1 MRIVALACL
10 AVLAAAGWLVPA
22 AGQDRAALEAS
33 FRAWLE
39 NEIWPEARSEG
50 VSRVIFDAAFDGV
63 RLNLDLP
70 ELQLGGPD
78 APPAINQAEFRSPAP
93 YFNEDNLAALARE
106 GRRRLAA
113 WADTLAAIERR
124 YGVPPSIVLA
134 IWGRETSYGEV
145 ALRYDAVRSLATHA
159 FIGRRPAFFRPE
171 LVAALKI
178 LERGEVGRAE
188 LRSSWAG
195 AIGEFQLLPA
205 AYLEYAVDFDGDG
218 RRATPGSVPDT
229 LATIANHLGDHGWN
243 SRSEW
248 GAEAI
253 MPAPELCTLE
263 GPNQGRSLDAWLQL
277 GFAWAAGANPS
288 AGERETR
295 FLVAPAGALGL
306 SFLVS
311 ENFYVLKDYN
321 NSDLYALFVGQ
332 LADRIAGEGGA
343 FIGSWG
349 RVEPIVHADI
359 LAMQQG
365 LVTRGHDV
373 GTPNGIV
380 GFRTRTAIGA
390 FQRSAGLAVTCY
402 PSAALATALR

>member
-1 MRIVALACL
+1 MKIVGALL
-10 AVLAAAGWLVPA
+10 VVLAAIA
-22 AGQDRAALEAS
+22 ASGDAKAQNRAALGAS
-33 FRAWLE
+33 FRTWLE
-39 NEIWPEARSEG
+39 NDIWPEARREG
-50 VSRVIFDAAFDGV
+50 VSRPTFDAAFDGMT
-63 RLNLDLP
+63 LNLDLP

-106 GRRRLAA
+106 GRRRLAE
-113 WADTLAAIERR
+113 WADTLAAIERSF
-124 YGVPPSIVLA
+124 GVPPSVVLA

-171 LVAALKI
+171 LIAALKI
-178 LERGEVGRAE
+178 LERGEATRAE

-195 AIGEFQLLPA
+195 AIGGFQLLPA

-229 LATIANHLGDHGWN
+229 LATIANHLADHGWD

-248 GAEAI
+248 GAEAV
-253 MPAPELCTLE
+253 MPEPRLCTLE
-263 GPNQGRSLDAWLQL
+263 GPGQGRSLDAWLQL
-277 GFAWAAGANPS
+277 GFAWAAGANPAAS
-288 AGERETR
+288 GRETR
-295 FLVAPAGALGL
+295 FLVAPAGALGP

-343 FIGSWG
+343 FLGSWS
-349 RVEPIVHADI
+349 RVEPIVHANI
-359 LAMQQG
+359 LAMQEG
-365 LVTRGHDV
+365 LAARGYDV
-373 GTPNGIV
+373 GTPSGLV

-390 FQRSAGLAVTCY
+390 FQESAGLPVTCY
-402 PSAALATALR
+402 PSDAVASALD

>member
-1 MRIVALACL
+1 MAAMALAL
-10 AVLAAAGWLVPA
+10 ALPA
-22 AGQDRAALEAS
+22 LGSSTLSAHAQDRAALEAA

-39 NEIWPEARSEG
+39 NEIWPEARREG
-50 VSRVIFDAAFDGV
+50 ISRATFDAAFDGV

-78 APPAINQAEFRSPAP
+78 APPAIDQAEFRSPAP

-124 YGVPPSIVLA
+124 YGVPASIVLA

-171 LVAALKI
+171 LIAALKI
-178 LERGEVGRAE
+178 LERGEATRAE

-195 AIGEFQLLPA
+195 AIGGFQLLPA

-229 LATIANHLGDHGWN
+229 LATIANHLGDHGWEA
-243 SRSEW
+243 RSEW
-248 GAEAI
+248 GAEAV

-263 GPNQGRSLDAWLQL
+263 GPNQGRPLDTWLQL

-288 AGERETR
+288 AGQRERR

-306 SFLVS
+306 SFLVT

-321 NSDLYALFVGQ
+321 NSDLYGLFVGQ

-343 FIGSWG
+343 FLGSWG
-349 RVEPIVHADI
+349 RVEPIVHANI
-359 LAMQQG
+359 LGMQER
-365 LVTRGHDV
+365 LVARGYDV
-373 GTPNGIV
+373 GTPNGIA
-380 GFRTRTAIGA
+380 GFRTRIAIGA
-390 FQRSAGLAVTCY
+390 FEASAGLPVTCY
-402 PSAALATALR
+402 PSARAAAALG